1 MTINFHATLNAFFAM
16 HHQNEHMGQKSL
28 FFGISPIET
37 NTDAIQVQVAG
48 FAKNEQ
54 ICFYHIRSIRH
65 RGYYLFHRPI
75 LCGIYSRVAFIDIS
89 EHEPH
94 PHATPTFSVYTVG
107 VACGRG

>member
-1 MTINFHATLNAFFAM
+1 MQLRM
-16 HHQNEHMGQKSL
+16 HFLQCIIKMNIWAKNL
-28 FFGISPIET
+28 FFFGISPIET

-54 ICFYHIRSIRH
+54 ICFYHIHSIRH
-65 RGYYLFHRPI
+65 RGYYLFHCPI

-89 EHEPH
+89 ELEPH